1 MIPVDT
7 YSGQPVAVMGLG
19 RSGIAAALA
28 LGAGDAHVWGWDD
41 GEDARDAARQS
52 GVPLVDL
59 YQGNLSEAA
68 ALILSPGIPHLH
80 PEPHP
85 LALKA
90 RDAGCEIICDIELL
104 ARTNRD
110 AAYIC
115 ITGTNGK
122 STTTALVGHI
132 MTGAGRRVEMG
143 GNLGVPALDLE
154 VLGAGDSYLLE
165 LSSYQLELSPGLQ
178 CDIAVLLNITPD
190 HLDRH
195 GGWEG
200 YVAAKKCIFDGCG
213 TSASAIIG
221 IDGEACREIQESL
234 SAQNKFRVIP
244 ISANGHAPGG
254 VYVLDGHLI
263 DDMDNG
269 QVRVL
274 DLSGIGTLPGTHNWE
289 NACAAY
295 AAARSAGLEPDEI
308 SRGLKTY
315 PGLAHRQEL

>member
-110 AAYIC
+110 AAYLHHRHQWEI
-115 ITGTNGK
+115 
-122 STTTALVGHI
+122 HHH
-132 MTGAGRRVEMG
+132 GACRPYHDGRR
-143 GNLGVPALDLE
+143 
-154 VLGAGDSYLLE
+154 
-165 LSSYQLELSPGLQ
+165 
-178 CDIAVLLNITPD
+178 
-190 HLDRH
+190 
-195 GGWEG
+195 
-200 YVAAKKCIFDGCG
+200 
-213 TSASAIIG
+213 
-221 IDGEACREIQESL
+221 
-234 SAQNKFRVIP
+234 
-244 ISANGHAPGG
+244 APGR
-254 VYVLDGHLI
+254 
-263 DDMDNG
+263 NG
-269 QVRVL
+269 WK
-274 DLSGIGTLPGTHNWE
+274 SG
-289 NACAAY
+289 
-295 AAARSAGLEPDEI
+295 RSGP
-308 SRGLKTY
+308 
-315 PGLAHRQEL
+315 